1 MAREVEVTWIGG
13 LKAEVKIGRHRL
25 VADEPVD
32 KGGDD
37 SGPTPVDLLLAA
49 LGT

>member
-1 MAREVEVTWIGG
+1 MTRDAEVTWIGG
-13 LKAEVKIGRHRL
+13 LKAEAKIGRHRL
-25 VADEPVD
+25 VVDEPVE